1 MNPFVYR
8 TAAQQYAG
16 ARPYYHPVVIELVG
30 AYLSLDQP
38 VERALDVACG
48 TGQSC
53 MALKSLARRIVG
65 TDNSFEMLAAALT
78 DPAIEYVEAPAEQL
92 PFPDGYFDLITVSSA
107 FHWFQR
113 EKFLG
118 EANRLLPV
126 ADWLVIYENNFQG
139 GKMKGRPDFSEWFRT
154 EYLAQFPSPPRHGK
168 PLDDEEAEAA
178 GFRFANRQCY
188 SNDVTFTKEGLA
200 HYLTTQSNIIAAVEE
215 GAWSLDGVCEWLYS
229 SLEPFFAGREAVFEF
244 GGAIWYLQKS
254 RTIASCRPAG
264 SGIEKQPTIRCSGHA
279 TTRR

>member
-8 TAAQQYAG
+8 AGAQRYAG
-16 ARPYYHPVVIELVG
+16 ARPYYHPVVIELAG
-30 AYLSLDQP
+30 AYLNLEGP

-53 MALKSLARRIVG
+53 MALRSLARRIVG
-65 TDNSFEMLAAALT
+65 ADSSSEMLAEVPK

-92 PFPDGYFDLITVSSA
+92 PFPDECFDLITVSSA

-113 EKFLG
+113 ERFLG

-126 ADWLVIYENNFQG
+126 AHWLVIYENNFQG
-139 GKMKGRPDFSEWFRT
+139 GKMKGRPDFSEWFQT
-154 EYLAQFPSPPRHGK
+154 EYLARFPSPPRHGK

-178 GFRFANRQCY
+178 GFRLANRQRY
-188 SNDVTFTKEGLA
+188 SNDVTFTKEGLVR
-200 HYLTTQSNIIAAVEE
+200 YLATQSNIIAAAEE
-215 GAWSLDGVCEWLYS
+215 GAWSLDVVREWLLS
-229 SLEPFFAGREAVFEF
+229 SLETFFEGREAVFEF

-254 RTIASCRPAG
+254 HNRVSERVRSAKNETPWR
-264 SGIEKQPTIRCSGHA
+264 A
-279 TTRR
+279 TECQQ

>member
-1 MNPFVYR
+1 
-8 TAAQQYAG
+8 
-16 ARPYYHPVVIELVG
+16 VVIELIG
-30 AYLSLDQP
+30 AYLNLGEP

-53 MALKSLARRIVG
+53 MALKSLARRVVG
-65 TDNSFEMLAAALT
+65 ADNSSEMLAAAPA

-92 PFPDGYFDLITVSSA
+92 PFPDEHFNLITVSSA

-113 EKFLG
+113 ERFLA

-126 ADWLVIYENNFQG
+126 AHWLVIYENNFQG
-139 GKMKGRPDFSEWFRT
+139 GKMKGRPDFSDWFQT

-178 GFRFANRQCY
+178 GFRFANRQSY

-215 GAWSLDGVCEWLYS
+215 GTWSLDAVCEWLYLH
-229 SLEPFFAGREAVFEF
+229 LEPFFAAREAVFEF
-244 GGAIWYLQKS
+244 GGAICYLQKT
-254 RTIASCRPAG
+254 RTVAHTVRP
-264 SGIEKQPTIRCSGHA
+264 EKKGPYGH
-279 TTRR
+279 